1 MWVSSLFNLRSMGLT
16 RVMVQNR
23 HSWWN
28 LNIINRA
35 SRARSVDVSRSSR
48 ARSAKDWRVLVSRT
62 SRARTANIISDT
74 FLFRKFFPYLL
85 MRHDAARS
93 SHCLRSRTVA
103 RCVRCPSPKL
113 LVALR
118 ATYSRVMQQFYGK
131 RTHPSPNTRITQKW
145 FAAKIIG
152 TLAIRGTAALRCMPP
167 RARAKD
173 KAFIATTTCTL

>member
-1 MWVSSLFNLRSMGLT
+1 M
-16 RVMVQNR
+16 VM
-23 HSWWN
+23 
-28 LNIINRA
+28 IILA
-35 SRARSVDVSRSSR
+35 VVVV
-48 ARSAKDWRVLVSRT
+48 VLVVIAATLIVATT
-62 SRARTANIISDT
+62 SETNATRKQGTHPKQYTRRNRLIPS

-131 RTHPSPNTRITQKW
+131 RTYPSPNTRITQKW